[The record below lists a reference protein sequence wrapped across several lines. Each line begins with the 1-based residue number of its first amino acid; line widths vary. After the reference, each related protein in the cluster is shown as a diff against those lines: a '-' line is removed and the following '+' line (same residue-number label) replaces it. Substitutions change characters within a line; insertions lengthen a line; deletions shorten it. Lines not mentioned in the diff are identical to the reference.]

1 MLEDGGKVIA
11 KGTARLYTAL
21 QLTSRAA
28 NLPVASTGLSAFA
41 GRSFDP
47 TRDTSLLPQLDFMKA
62 NPVCAFLQGRP
73 VEFEALVKGWQ
84 PSHLFF
90 IGLKVASELR
100 GR

>member
-11 KGTARLYTAL
+11 KGTARLHTAL

-28 NLPVASTGLSAFA
+28 SLPVASTALSVLA
-41 GRSFDP
+41 GRSFEP
-47 TRDTSLLPQLDFMKA
+47 SWDTSLPPPLDFTQT
-62 NPVCAFLQGRP
+62 NLVRAFLQGRRAK
-73 VEFEALVKGWQ
+73 FKALTNGWQ

-100 GR
+100 DR